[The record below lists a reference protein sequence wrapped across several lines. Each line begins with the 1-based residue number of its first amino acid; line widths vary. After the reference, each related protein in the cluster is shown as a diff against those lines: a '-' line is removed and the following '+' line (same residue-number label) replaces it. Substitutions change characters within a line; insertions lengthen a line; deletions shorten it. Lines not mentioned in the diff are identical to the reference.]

1 MRKIIFCLLLFNV
14 LFFTFGTSFVN
25 ADGIVNLNSFKQC
38 PDDPNPGSDR
48 LWKIVIGST
57 NCKVG
62 SYYYTKDVPVPGN
75 LIYSSVYSDFRSL
88 NYIYF
93 NGVGTIDIL
102 DKDNN
107 LIKTLNVST
116 QERVRLYV
124 GNLNGYKF
132 KYTGIDLLGVK
143 FSWNRKALTIC
154 YAKEGFTDVNHK
166 FYVSASSVSIEDVEQ
181 QPEQQPQ
188 QPEQSDCDIC
198 SKIDSILEELKK
210 GNGCD
215 VCSKLSGILQDT
227 NKINNNISQLKI
239 TTGYIN
245 SHLSQIKDNISD
257 NSLILAKVRQTLDTM
272 RMQDLDRNDSL
283 DSIDNKLDNLES
295 IDNNLEGIK
304 DEIDTI
310 VDDFAPT
317 IIPDFSGQI
326 QKPDLPVL
334 DIPTIKKQEDTNV
347 YFSEQEFE
355 GEASPFPFAEG
366 PKPWKNVDGKE
377 IVIEDFDRD
386 SPFDKD
392 KSLIRD
398 DSMKSEKMER
408 DEPLQ
413 REEMDRD
420 EIKRDEPLE
429 VEKPLK
435 RDEPLELK
443 EMDRDEINRDEPLEV
458 EKFLRRDEPLEVE
471 EN

>member
-14 LFFTFGTSFVN
+14 LFFISIKFTF
-25 ADGIVNLNSFKQC
+25 ADVVNLGKL
-38 PDDPNPGSDR
+38 PDCGFVDGT
-48 LWKIVIGST
+48 T
-57 NCKVG
+57 NCRNG
-62 SYYYTKDVPVPGN
+62 SYYYVNSVPASGTKIMSSGRVVRVIRFQGSGYFELFDKSGN
-75 LIYSSVYSDFRSL
+75 LIERLDVNSSDRVGVYVFTKRVYSYTYFGVDLIATEFRQDGGNAGIVVAYKPYS
-88 NYIYF
+88 
-93 NGVGTIDIL
+93 
-102 DKDNN
+102 KD
-107 LIKTLNVST
+107 L
-116 QERVRLYV
+116 QEFLS
-124 GNLNGYKF
+124 GGY
-132 KYTGIDLLGVK
+132 
-143 FSWNRKALTIC
+143 LT
-154 YAKEGFTDVNHK
+154 
-166 FYVSASSVSIEDVEQ
+166 
-181 QPEQQPQ
+181 PEQLPKPD
-188 QPEQSDCDIC
+188 PEPDPEPEVKPGCDIC
-198 SKIDSILEELKK
+198 
-210 GNGCD
+210 N
-215 VCSKLSGILQDT
+215 KLSGILEDT

-471 EN
+471 ENSYE

>member
-14 LFFTFGTSFVN
+14 LFFTFIKFTFADVINLGKLPACGYVDGT
-25 ADGIVNLNSFKQC
+25 
-38 PDDPNPGSDR
+38 
-48 LWKIVIGST
+48 T
-57 NCKVG
+57 NCKHG
-62 SYYYTKDVPVPGN
+62 SYYYVNSVPSPGTKIMSTSRVVRIIYFQGSGYFDLFDKSGN
-75 LIYSSVYSDFRSL
+75 LIERLDVNSPDRVGVYVFNKGVYS
-88 NYIYF
+88 YAYF
-93 NGVGTIDIL
+93 
-102 DKDNN
+102 
-107 LIKTLNVST
+107 
-116 QERVRLYV
+116 
-124 GNLNGYKF
+124 
-132 KYTGIDLLGVK
+132 GIDLIATY
-143 FSWNRKALTIC
+143 FRKDGGNAGLIVA
-154 YAKEGFTDVNHK
+154 YKPFTNDLHDFLSGGNYFK
-166 FYVSASSVSIEDVEQ
+166 
-181 QPEQQPQ
+181 PEQLPKPD
-188 QPEQSDCDIC
+188 PEPDPEPELKPKCDIC
-198 SKIDSILEELKK
+198 SKIDSILEELKES
-210 GNGCD
+210 NSNSCD
-215 VCSKLSGILQDT
+215 ICSKLSGILEDT
-227 NKINNNISQLKI
+227 NKINNNISQIKI

-245 SHLSQIKDNISD
+245 SYLSQIKENISD

-272 RMQDLDRNDSL
+272 RMQDLNRNDSL

-304 DEIDTI
+304 GEIDTI

-317 IIPDFSGQI
+317 ITPDFSGQI

-347 YFSEQEFE
+347 YFTEQEFE

-435 RDEPLELK
+435 RDEPLE
-443 EMDRDEINRDEPLEV
+443 
-458 EKFLRRDEPLEVE
+458 VE
-471 EN
+471 ENSYE

>member
-14 LFFTFGTSFVN
+14 LFFISIKFTFADVINLGKLPDCGFVDGT
-25 ADGIVNLNSFKQC
+25 
-38 PDDPNPGSDR
+38 
-48 LWKIVIGST
+48 T
-57 NCKVG
+57 NCRNG
-62 SYYYTKDVPVPGN
+62 SYYYVNSVPASGTKIMSSGRVVRVIRFQGSGYFELFDKSGN
-75 LIYSSVYSDFRSL
+75 LIERLDVNSSDRVGVYVFTKRVYSYTYFGVDLIATDFRQDGGNAGIVVAYKPYS
-88 NYIYF
+88 
-93 NGVGTIDIL
+93 
-102 DKDNN
+102 KD
-107 LIKTLNVST
+107 LQKFLS
-116 QERVRLYV
+116 
-124 GNLNGYKF
+124 GGY
-132 KYTGIDLLGVK
+132 
-143 FSWNRKALTIC
+143 LT
-154 YAKEGFTDVNHK
+154 
-166 FYVSASSVSIEDVEQ
+166 
-181 QPEQQPQ
+181 PEQLPKPD
-188 QPEQSDCDIC
+188 PEPDPEPEVKPGCDIC
-198 SKIDSILEELKK
+198 
-210 GNGCD
+210 N
-215 VCSKLSGILQDT
+215 KLSGILEDT

-317 IIPDFSGQI
+317 ITPDFSGQI

-334 DIPTIKKQEDTNV
+334 DIPTIGKQEDNTT
-347 YFSEQEFE
+347 YFTEQKFE

-398 DSMKSEKMER
+398 EPLQLEKMDKDNMKRDEPLRR

-435 RDEPLELK
+435 RDEPLEL
-443 EMDRDEINRDEPLEV
+443 EEIS
-458 EKFLRRDEPLEVE
+458 
-471 EN
+471 